1 MQRLILRVCIQY
13 LHYLPIGMTSPTAGL
28 GYVVLSA
35 ASLSTLILL
44 YVFRAG
50 VADLDQVL
58 ASAFSSAINSEGIHI
73 VHPYNVGLISFINT
87 YPLVYI
93 LFPLCIISLC
103 YSILFFVVRS
113 HDKSVYLYFPLSLIL
128 YIGTVL
134 TVVIVLKVVLR
145 RPRPRNTHEFGIL
158 LETCKYEFKA
168 IFTPYL
174 GRSQCS
180 HSLSSTPSGHTAA
193 ASYCILPSIVY
204 IIQLFEIIR
213 AYWAPRL
220 LGLTILS
227 VAMGILLTIVTLWGI
242 SGIILMVIARM
253 SAGAHFLSD
262 TLTAILISLAFL
274 FIVVV
279 TRPDIHAMRRYEDNP
294 DAFSSDQ
301 DSHQE
306 RTTKRDDVPLQ

>member
-113 HDKSVYLYFPLSLIL
+113 RDKSVYLYFPLSLIL